1 MKNYFYSFIGIIM
14 VLSLLLTGITISA
27 DDIYQEKEI
36 VFNSNSAFSEDE
48 KEIITAALNSE
59 QETYGV
65 YGLKCTLFGHTYKTE
80 YVTAI
85 THKASNTSPRCLR
98 EVYETKI
105 CEDCSDTQTRLIS
118 ASMIA
123 CCE

>member
-1 MKNYFYSFIGIIM
+1 M

-27 DDIYQEKEI
+27 DDIHQEKEI
-36 VFNSNSAFSEDE
+36 VFNDNSVFSEDE
-48 KEIITAALNSE
+48 KTIITAALNSE
-59 QETYGV
+59 QETYGT
-65 YGLKCTLFGHTYKTE
+65 YGSKCTLFGHTYKTE

-85 THKASNTSPRCLR
+85 THKASNTNPRCLR

-105 CEDCSDTQTRLIS
+105 CEDCSDTQTRLINS
-118 ASMIA
+118 TLIA